1 MEETEYLKNH
11 YLISNMTTQEIKQ
24 TLYKI
29 FPELME
35 KLTEEEKQKILSFIL
50 AVKEEDV
57 ANYLKKLSTDK
68 A

>member
-35 KLTEEEKQKILSFIL
+35 KLTEEEKQKMLEVILSLVNKYEKFL
-50 AVKEEDV
+50 
-57 ANYLKKLSTDK
+57 
-68 A
+68 